1 MAELQKIAGVDVLL
15 KVRDDSGQ
23 LKVIGGQTGATLN
36 REAETIDTTDKTS
49 EGFSSAM
56 PGIISWSIDAD
67 GFVVLG
73 DEGFDLI
80 EDAFLGRE
88 ALTADIRVGADD
100 NANGRTYTGNV
111 YIVDLPLEFA
121 QDDAVTYSLTLEGV
135 GELIREKGTVTNGST
150 GE

>member
-1 MAELQKIAGVDVLL
+1 MPKQKVAGIDVLL
-15 KVRDDSGQ
+15 KVRNADDELQ
-23 LKVIGGQTGATLN
+23 TIGGQTGATLN

-73 DEGFDLI
+73 DTAFDLV
-80 EDAFLGRE
+80 EDAFLARE
-88 ALTADIRVGADD
+88 KFTAEIRVGD
-100 NANGRTYTGNV
+100 NDNLNGRTYSGEV

-121 QDDAVTYSLTLEGV
+121 QDDAVTYDLTLEGV
-135 GELIREKGTVTNGST
+135 GELKRVKGIVG
-150 GE
+150 